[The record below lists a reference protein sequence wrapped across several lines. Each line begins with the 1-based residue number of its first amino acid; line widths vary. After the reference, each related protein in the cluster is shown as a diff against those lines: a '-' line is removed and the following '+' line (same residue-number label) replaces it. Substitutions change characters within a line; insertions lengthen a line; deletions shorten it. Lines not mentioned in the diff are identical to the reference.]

1 MQSRNLRREE
11 KPMKVQ
17 LKGTIGQEET
27 KQSIEALAIYDEQN
41 KTLIFQEKQIHYFL
55 NLEQMT
61 LRKETEDAVL
71 LLHWDL
77 AQQTTG
83 SYELESMGRTFDFT
97 LKTRKIEVS
106 SSHFLIEYQLEDDI
120 ITFELTWE
128 EVA

>member
-1 MQSRNLRREE
+1 
-11 KPMKVQ
+11 MKVQ

-27 KQSIEALAIYDEQN
+27 KQSIEAFAIYDEQN
-41 KTLIFQEKQIHYFL
+41 KTLIFQEQKIHYFL

-83 SYELESMGRTFDFT
+83 SYELKSMGRTFDFT

-106 SSHFLIEYQLEDDI
+106 SSHFLVEYQLEEDI

>member
-27 KQSIEALAIYDEQN
+27 KQSIEALAIYTEQD
-41 KTLIFQEKQIHYFL
+41 KTLNFQEKQIHYFL

-61 LRKETEDAVL
+61 FRKETEDAVL

-83 SYELESMGRTFDFT
+83 SYELKSMGRTFDFT

-106 SSHFLIEYQLEDDI
+106 SSHFLVEYQLEDDI